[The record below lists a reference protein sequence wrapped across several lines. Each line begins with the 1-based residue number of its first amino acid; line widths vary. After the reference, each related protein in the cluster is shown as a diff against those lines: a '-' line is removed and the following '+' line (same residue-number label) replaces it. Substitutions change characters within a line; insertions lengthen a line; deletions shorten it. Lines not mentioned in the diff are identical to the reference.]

1 MSTYTFG
8 CAAVEGKTGWLVQ
21 NSSIN
26 KTSQE
31 ALALDNVGEPIA
43 AHYYSK
49 TAELNFEVVLP
60 DDASSIPEPGDV
72 FTYESVKYYV
82 TNVSV
87 SRVNTD
93 FVRYTMACKHFVANN
108 LPA

>member
-1 MSTYTFG
+1 MTYTFG

-31 ALALDNVGEPIA
+31 ANALDNVGEIA
-43 AHYYSK
+43 AAHFYQK
-49 TAELNFEVVLP
+49 TNEMSFEVVLP
-60 DDASSIPEPGDV
+60 DDASSIPEIGDV

-82 TNVSV
+82 SNVSIN
-87 SRVNTD
+87 RVNTD
-93 FVRYTMACKHFVANN
+93 YVRYTMTCKHYVAHN
-108 LPA
+108 LPV